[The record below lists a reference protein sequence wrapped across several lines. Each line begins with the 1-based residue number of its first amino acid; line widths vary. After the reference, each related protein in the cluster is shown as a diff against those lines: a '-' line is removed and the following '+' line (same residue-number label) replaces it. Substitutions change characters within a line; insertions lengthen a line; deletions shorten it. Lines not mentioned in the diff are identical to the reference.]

1 MDTLVLSLLGICSG
15 LMVSAGVFTVLFIVG
30 LVPRFA
36 GRTNTARCEL
46 LYEEVIIAG
55 SITGGI
61 LSVFPIQGSVGELL
75 ITVLGN
81 NNSQIELS
89 MFFDAVL
96 IFIGIFSGI
105 FVGCLSIALAEVLD
119 GIPIFERRVN
129 LKKGLELIIF
139 AVAFGKLAG
148 SLVYFIMHFW

>member
-1 MDTLVLSLLGICSG
+1 MDVFILSVLGICSG

-36 GRTNTARCEL
+36 GRTNTARNEI
-46 LYEEVIIAG
+46 LYEELIIAG
-55 SITGGI
+55 SIAGGI
-61 LSVFPIQGSVGELL
+61 LSVFPIGGSVAGIINTFWGYKDSTSIFYIVIL
-75 ITVLGN
+75 
-81 NNSQIELS
+81 
-89 MFFDAVL
+89 VL
-96 IFIGIFSGI
+96 IGMFTGI

-148 SLVYFIMHFW
+148 SLVYFIMKFW